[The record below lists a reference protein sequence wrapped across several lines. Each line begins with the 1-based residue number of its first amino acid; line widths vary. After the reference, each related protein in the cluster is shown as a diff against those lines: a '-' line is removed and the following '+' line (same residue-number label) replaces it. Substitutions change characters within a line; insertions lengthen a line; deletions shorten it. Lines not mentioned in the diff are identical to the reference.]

1 MARLVRNTNP
11 VDEFDYEAHEIICD
25 CGVRSS
31 RRISHDAPTVGR
43 KYFGC
48 GNAMKGCGYFVW
60 FEDKVA
66 VIDEKVALVRALND
80 KIELASVVDLL
91 VSQNRG
97 LSDENRDLQ
106 STLTQVMTTSQVHDE
121 GNSSNSYNF
130 VLEDQIRDLSQR
142 VAMVEQFM
150 ESLE

>member
-1 MARLVRNTNP
+1 MARLVRNTKL
-11 VDEFDYEAHEIICD
+11 VDEFKYGAHDILCD

-31 RRISHDAPTVGR
+31 RRLSHDAPTDGR

-48 GNAMKGCGYFVW
+48 GNATNGCEYFAW

-66 VIDEKVALVRALND
+66 TMDDKVALVGALND
-80 KIELASVVDLL
+80 KIELAGVVDLL

-106 STLTQVMTTSQVHDE
+106 STLTQVMTASLVCDQ
-121 GNSSNSYNF
+121 GSSSNSYDY
-130 VLEDQIRDLSQR
+130 VLED
-142 VAMVEQFM
+142 
-150 ESLE
+150 